1 MEDLFFRIVL
11 PVFNFLFLGIISLGV
26 YIFKKQD
33 SKVEKIEKNYINR
46 FDDNASDHTEIKVL
60 LSEVKA
66 KLDILLE
73 ERKNKK

>member
-1 MEDLFFRIVL
+1 MDDLIFKAVL
-11 PVFNFLFLGIISLGV
+11 PIINFLFLGVISLGV

-46 FDDNASDHTEIKVL
+46 FDDNATDHTEIKVL

>member
-1 MEDLFFRIVL
+1 MDDLIFKIGLPIV
-11 PVFNFLFLGIISLGV
+11 NFLFLGVISLGV

-33 SKVEKIEKNYINR
+33 SKVERIEKNYINR
-46 FDDNASDHTEIKVL
+46 FDDNANDHTEIKVL